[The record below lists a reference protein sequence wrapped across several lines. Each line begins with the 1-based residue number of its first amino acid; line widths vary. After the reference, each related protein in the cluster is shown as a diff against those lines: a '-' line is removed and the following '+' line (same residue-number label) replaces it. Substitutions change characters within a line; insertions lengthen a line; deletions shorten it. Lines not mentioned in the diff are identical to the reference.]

1 MRISDWSSDVCSS
14 DLSRQARICTGVSP
28 AQSPLS
34 VRLSKRH
41 VFEERLQRGAGGDGP
56 ALGIVLSPVHLARSL
71 LTNQRSGRRR
81 SRRQQ
86 PSSIRRPQALP
97 KPLGSTSTPGR
108 SSLPTACSPPA
119 VIWSWATSTGRIAF
133 GSEIGRASCREKGGQ

>member
-71 LTNQRSGRRR
+71 LTNPRSGRRR

-86 PSSIRRPQALP
+86 PSSIRPPQDLP

-108 SSLPTACSPPA
+108 SSLQPSCTPHSGIFYLWPT
-119 VIWSWATSTGRIAF
+119 TGTKRF
-133 GSEIGRASCREKGGQ
+133 

>member
-14 DLSRQARICTGVSP
+14 DLLPQLLEWPAKTSSDSLRSCFRGSAHVRQTSKQWRSTPSRQARICTGVSP

-71 LTNQRSGRRR
+71 LTNPRSGDRKSVGAGKSVAVRLGPGGRR
-81 SRRQQ
+81 
-86 PSSIRRPQALP
+86 
-97 KPLGSTSTPGR
+97 
-108 SSLPTACSPPA
+108 
-119 VIWSWATSTGRIAF
+119 
-133 GSEIGRASCREKGGQ
+133 

>member
-1 MRISDWSSDVCSS
+1 MIRQTPRPTRTDTLFPYTTLFRSKQWRSTP
-14 DLSRQARICTGVSP
+14 SRQARICTGVSP

-71 LTNQRSGRRR
+71 LTNQPSGRRR
-81 SRRQQ
+81 SRRQP
-86 PSSIRRPQALP
+86 PSSTRPPQALP
-97 KPLGSTSTPGR
+97 TPPGSTP
-108 SSLPTACSPPA
+108 PTGPPP
-119 VIWSWATSTGRIAF
+119 
-133 GSEIGRASCREKGGQ
+133 